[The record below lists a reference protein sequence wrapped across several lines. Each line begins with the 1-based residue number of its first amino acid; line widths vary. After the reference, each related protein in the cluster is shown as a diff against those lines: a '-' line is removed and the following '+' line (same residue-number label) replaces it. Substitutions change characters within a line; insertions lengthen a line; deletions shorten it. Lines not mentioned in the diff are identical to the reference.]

1 MTKLWGW
8 LRKLGYTKLYDKDP
22 TFWHIPLRVF
32 LKAEAK
38 AAVGDDFSGTSEV
51 GDIDWNEVD
60 EVLQHNWCRTGWIY
74 VGTGWIYVGQINV
87 GQIDWNKTDNVSHI
101 WN

>member
-1 MTKLWGW
+1 MF
-8 LRKLGYTKLYDKDP
+8 YF
-22 TFWHIPLRVF
+22 TFS

-60 EVLQHNWCRTGWIY
+60 EVLQQHN
-74 VGTGWIYVGQINV
+74 
-87 GQIDWNKTDNVSHI
+87 
-101 WN
+101 

>member
-1 MTKLWGW
+1 MPTKTNVLF
-8 LRKLGYTKLYDKDP
+8 Y
-22 TFWHIPLRVF
+22 FF

-60 EVLQHNWCRTGWIY
+60 EVLQHN
-74 VGTGWIYVGQINV
+74 
-87 GQIDWNKTDNVSHI
+87 
-101 WN
+101 